1 LASTSIAA
9 PGGSSDGIELGDRK
23 SPWLGAVDDP
33 SDPDSELVGAAL
45 IGTDEST
52 SAIAIGA
59 KVVSTGVIGW
69 FDGEVDGIELREG
82 FNVGTSEGM
91 LLVLGLDV
99 GSVNSTR
106 KRKINKLHIICIC

>member
-9 PGGSSDGIELGDRK
+9 PGGSPDGIELGDRK

-33 SDPDSELVGAAL
+33 SEPDSELVGAAL
-45 IGTDEST
+45 IGTYDGT
-52 SAIAIGA
+52 NAFGA

-82 FNVGTSEGM
+82 FNVGTAEGM

-99 GSVNSTR
+99 GSVNS
-106 KRKINKLHIICIC
+106 KRKKKD